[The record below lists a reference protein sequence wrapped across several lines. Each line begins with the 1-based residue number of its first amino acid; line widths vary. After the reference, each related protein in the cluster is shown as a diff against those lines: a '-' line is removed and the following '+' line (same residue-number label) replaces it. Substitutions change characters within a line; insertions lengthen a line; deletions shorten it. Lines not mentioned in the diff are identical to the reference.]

1 MLDKKINSIKKLI
14 KLKEIYNKK
23 KVFLVTGRMSYKLSG
38 AKETLSELLADED
51 VTHFPDF
58 SLNPKLNEAIKGA
71 RLARCNKI
79 EVIIAV
85 GGGSVIDM
93 AKLVKAFLNNP
104 GSEQKIAQGEKSL
117 SDPAVPLIVVPT
129 TAGSGSEAT
138 HFAVVYIDDQ
148 KYSLASP
155 HLQPNF
161 VILDGS
167 LIKSN
172 SKYQKACNGL
182 DALAQGIESA
192 WAVNSSRESQKNA
205 LKAVKVCSQNLSKFV
220 NGEFVLEVSNKM
232 LTAANLSGQAI
243 NISKTTSAHAWSYG
257 FTSYFGIPH
266 GHAVWLT
273 LPKIFQLH
281 TELAQSLGKKCLQQ
295 NIADICK
302 ALGMKHSDKP
312 EQYLINF
319 CKSLGVNLDF
329 QSIKGCNK
337 QILKKL
343 SREVNAERMSN
354 NPILFDQKQI
364 NYIFELG

>member
-1 MLDKKINSIKKLI
+1 MQYKSYIVEEDIDVIKESLVLFYGENLGLQNDIKSLIKKRNKDSEILYFTQDEL
-14 KLKEIYNKK
+14 LKNEDLLFNEILNVSLFDKK

-58 SLNPKLNEAIKGA
+58 SLNPKLDEAIKGA

-104 GSEQKIAQGEKSL
+104 RNEQKIVLGEKSL
-117 SDPAVPLIVVPT
+117 SDPSVPLIVVPT

-167 LIKSN
+167 LIQSN

-220 NGEFVLEVSNKM
+220 NGKFVLDVSNKM

-243 NISKTTSAHAWSYG
+243 NISKTTNKIVIAAKAK
-257 FTSYFGIPH
+257 PH
-266 GHAVWLT
+266 ERKLC
-273 LPKIFQLH
+273 I
-281 TELAQSLGKKCLQQ
+281 SLLRF
-295 NIADICK
+295 NSVI
-302 ALGMKHSDKP
+302 
-312 EQYLINF
+312 
-319 CKSLGVNLDF
+319 
-329 QSIKGCNK
+329 
-337 QILKKL
+337 
-343 SREVNAERMSN
+343 
-354 NPILFDQKQI
+354 
-364 NYIFELG
+364 

>member
-1 MLDKKINSIKKLI
+1 MNTMREIINLKAVYNQKKIL
-14 KLKEIYNKK
+14 
-23 KVFLVTGRMSYKLSG
+23 LVTGRQSYKLSG
-38 AKETLSELLADED
+38 AKEILSEILSDED

-58 SLNPKLNEAIKGA
+58 SLNPKLNDAIKGA

-85 GGGSVIDM
+85 GGGSAIDM
-93 AKLVKAFLNNP
+93 AKLIKAFLNNP
-104 GSEQKIAQGEKSL
+104 ESEQKIAIGEKSL
-117 SDPAVPLIVVPT
+117 TDPAIPLIAIPT

-138 HFAVVYIDDQ
+138 HFAVVYIDNQ

-155 HLQPNF
+155 HLQANF
-161 VILDGS
+161 TIFDGS
-167 LIKSN
+167 LIQSN

-192 WAVNSSRESQKNA
+192 WAVNASSESQKNA
-205 LKAVKVCSQNLSKFV
+205 LKAVEVCSQNLPKFV
-220 NGEFVLEVSNKM
+220 NGKFVLDVSNKM
-232 LTAANLSGQAI
+232 LIAANLSGQAI

-281 TELAQSLGKKCLQQ
+281 KEIAQSFGKKHLHQ
-295 NIADICK
+295 NIDDICK
-302 ALGMKHSDKP
+302 ALGMKYHDRP
-312 EQYLINF
+312 EQYLTEF
-319 CKSLGVNLDF
+319 CESIGINLDF
-329 QSIKGCNK
+329 KSIRGCSK
-337 QILKKL
+337 KILKRI
-343 SREVNAERMSN
+343 SEEVNVERMSN

-364 NYIFELG
+364 NYIFELESN